1 MTSNLDLLKNELDRL
16 NAFSTPL
23 PKFLLDL
30 VDTIPNNRI
39 DSKMKLTIV
48 ISEVILFASQF
59 RRNILHW
66 NNSLIPINAITFC
79 ISTSGTG
86 KDSSINAMRKNFKS
100 GYDEINHIRIEKA
113 KDLAKSIARSKNLMN
128 PEDPNVYEKFY
139 DKPMPLFV
147 APSTNEGY
155 IQYLNGL
162 DSAGIGAGYL
172 FSGEFGGE
180 LLTSSTIIQNLQL
193 LAELYDEGKKEVKVL
208 KDRDRQSQEIKN
220 LPVSALFM
228 GSPENILFDESVKK
242 KFKTEFTTKLA
253 RRSFFNFNFFDL
265 EEPIY
270 NNVQELLNAEIK
282 MEDYA
287 KELNI
292 FFDDAFKQVATIQ
305 IPNIGKPI
313 TVTPEARKL
322 VILYKKYNAEVAS
335 RVNRQY
341 PITNLVMMHLYWK
354 ALKLSG
360 ALALIQGRDEITAQD
375 YKQAIG
381 FTELLNEDMKNFEME
396 LVKEPY
402 ELFASFCQSIL
413 QDNKCYIDVHTLK
426 KMGYISNSTNISL
439 KLKELATLA
448 SAYDTTGVYKV
459 TDNGIEYTKL
469 VKTNVSGISYLE
481 CSGDK
486 EDRKVICSKNFKFA
500 EIEFEHLGE
509 MLKGDY
515 AYSPFKFKDGIRSK
529 KTIEGGIKWIALDI
543 DQSDYTDEMIH
554 EILADFN
561 HHIARTSDPNNA
573 NKFRVLLELDSVVDL
588 GDKEYKAFI
597 ASISSYL
604 GLKADLLPKSQIYFS
619 YADRNVLSVTD
630 KYPLETREHIMR
642 AYDSSNKTIQP
653 EISKYSTEQKK
664 ALLADPLGT
673 FHYAYEARNG
683 EGSLCLFRAA
693 KHAKEL
699 GASMDEVIDLV
710 KDINNYWESP
720 MPESRL
726 ENTLLKQIRGWSF

>member
-253 RRSFFNFNFFDL
+253 RRSFFIFVHEDIATN
-265 EEPIY
+265 EY
-270 NNVQELLNAEIK
+270 N
-282 MEDYA
+282 
-287 KELNI
+287 
-292 FFDDAFKQVATIQ
+292 
-305 IPNIGKPI
+305 
-313 TVTPEARKL
+313 
-322 VILYKKYNAEVAS
+322 
-335 RVNRQY
+335 
-341 PITNLVMMHLYWK
+341 
-354 ALKLSG
+354 
-360 ALALIQGRDEITAQD
+360 
-375 YKQAIG
+375 
-381 FTELLNEDMKNFEME
+381 
-396 LVKEPY
+396 
-402 ELFASFCQSIL
+402 SI
-413 QDNKCYIDVHTLK
+413 N
-426 KMGYISNSTNISL
+426 
-439 KLKELATLA
+439 
-448 SAYDTTGVYKV
+448 
-459 TDNGIEYTKL
+459 
-469 VKTNVSGISYLE
+469 
-481 CSGDK
+481 
-486 EDRKVICSKNFKFA
+486 
-500 EIEFEHLGE
+500 
-509 MLKGDY
+509 
-515 AYSPFKFKDGIRSK
+515 
-529 KTIEGGIKWIALDI
+529 
-543 DQSDYTDEMIH
+543 EMIKI
-554 EILADFN
+554 E
-561 HHIARTSDPNNA
+561 
-573 NKFRVLLELDSVVDL
+573 
-588 GDKEYKAFI
+588 
-597 ASISSYL
+597 
-604 GLKADLLPKSQIYFS
+604 
-619 YADRNVLSVTD
+619 
-630 KYPLETREHIMR
+630 
-642 AYDSSNKTIQP
+642 
-653 EISKYSTEQKK
+653 KK
-664 ALLADPLGT
+664 
-673 FHYAYEARNG
+673 
-683 EGSLCLFRAA
+683 
-693 KHAKEL
+693 K
-699 GASMDEVIDLV
+699 
-710 KDINNYWESP
+710 
-720 MPESRL
+720 
-726 ENTLLKQIRGWSF
+726 